1 MTIFGIGHMEQNF
14 CFVHKHS
21 YCIFLFIINFLIF
34 IFSCNSNTRWREK
47 SNISNKAT
55 QLDEKIHSKF
65 LISELAWIMCKRLD
79 TCSNYMSWQVQ
90 PVKLRTQKKL
100 FRLSC
105 TEIYRQRPGEPV
117 MKMHYKLKNS
127 PLLVKTRFLSYSGL

>member
-1 MTIFGIGHMEQNF
+1 MYIPFYN
-14 CFVHKHS
+14 K
-21 YCIFLFIINFLIF
+21 LLIF
-34 IFSCNSNTRWREK
+34 IFSWNSRTRWREK

-65 LISELAWIMCKRLD
+65 LISELTWIMSKRLE

-117 MKMHYKLKNS
+117 MKMNYKLTNS
-127 PLLVKTRFLSYSGL
+127 PLLVKVRFLFHSGL